1 MKTAFAAL
9 AALTLLGARPAA
21 PPAKLELTV
30 ITASPEG
37 FLVNATLITG
47 ARDAVL
53 IDAAFTRADARRI
66 VAAVRASGKNLT
78 TVYVTHDHPDHYFG
92 LDVIKQAF
100 PNARIVAQSGA
111 VAEITRTW
119 QSKVAQWKPLY
130 GDSITSNPVIPS
142 VLTGSSISL
151 EGEKLEIVGPVQG
164 DDAVNSFV
172 WIPSLKA
179 VVAGDIVYSGVYVW
193 TAETDTAA
201 RRRWAATLD
210 RIAALHP
217 AVIVPGHQQPALG
230 TAPTSVAFTKEYLA
244 AFDQALA
251 GASTPED
258 LQAKVKARYPGLA
271 LDIILQI
278 GAQAALPA
286 RDAGPQYPPPAP
298 EQQTPD
304 VERHLQTFDVLDFDV
319 YSNQKWDRLHESHAA
334 DIVVTWP
341 DGRETKG
348 LEAHIADLKAL
359 FVWAPDTKISVHPIR
374 FGSGSWTGVTGVM
387 TGTFTR
393 PMPTP
398 DGGTIAP
405 TGKRFAI
412 GMATIG
418 HWVNGRMD
426 HEWLFWDNQEFYK
439 QIGLGK

>member
-1 MKTAFAAL
+1 MKTAFSVL
-9 AALTLLGARPAA
+9 ASLTVLGARPAA
-21 PPAKLELTV
+21 APAKLELKV

-37 FLVNATLITG
+37 FLVNSTLITG
-47 ARDAVL
+47 ARYAVL

-66 VAAVRASGKNLT
+66 VTGIRASGKNLT

-92 LDVIKQAF
+92 LEVIKQAF
-100 PNARIVAQSGA
+100 PTARFVALPGA
-111 VAEITRTW
+111 VAGIERTW

-130 GDSITSNPVIPS
+130 GDSITSTPVIPTA
-142 VLTGSSISL
+142 LAGNSISL

-179 VVAGDIVYSGVYVW
+179 VVTGDILYSGVYVW

-217 AVIVPGHQQPALG
+217 AVVVPGHQQPALG
-230 TAPTSVAFTKEYLA
+230 TTPASVAFTKEYLA

-251 GASTPED
+251 SASTPED
-258 LQAKVKARYPGLA
+258 LQAKVKARYPSLA
-271 LDIILQI
+271 LEIILKI
-278 GAQAALPA
+278 GAEAAYPA
-286 RDAGPQYPPPAP
+286 PNP
-298 EQQTPD
+298 EQQTPA
-304 VERHLQTFDVLDFDV
+304 VERNLQTFDVLDFDV
-319 YSNQKWDRLHESHAA
+319 FSNQKWDRLHESHAE

-341 DGRETKG
+341 DGHETKG
-348 LEAHIADLKAL
+348 IDVHIADLKAL
-359 FVWAPDTKISVHPIR
+359 FVWGPDIEIKVHPIR
-374 FGSGSWTGVTGVM
+374 FGSGSWTAVTGVM
-387 TGTFTR
+387 TGTFSR
-393 PMPTP
+393 PMPAP

-412 GMATIG
+412 AMATIG

-426 HEWLFWDNQEFYK
+426 HEWLFWDNQDFYK

>member
-1 MKTAFAAL
+1 MKTAFAVL
-9 AALTLLGARPAA
+9 ASLTLLGARPAA
-21 PPAKLELTV
+21 RPAKLELQV

-53 IDAAFTRADARRI
+53 IDAAFTRGDARRI

-92 LDVIKQAF
+92 LEVIKQAF
-100 PNARIVAQSGA
+100 PNVRFVAQPGA
-111 VAEITRTW
+111 IAEIERTW

-130 GDSITSNPVIPS
+130 GDSITSNPVIPTALS
-142 VLTGSSISL
+142 GNSITL

-193 TAETDTAA
+193 TAETDTAG

-210 RIAALHP
+210 RIAALRP
-217 AVIVPGHQQPALG
+217 TMVVPGHQQQALG
-230 TAPTSVAFTKEYLA
+230 TTPASVVFTKQYLA

-251 GASTPED
+251 SASTPED
-258 LQAKVKARYPGLA
+258 LQAKVKARYPSLA
-271 LDIILQI
+271 LDVILKI
-278 GAQAALPA
+278 GAEAALA
-286 RDAGPQYPPPAP
+286 RPQYPPPPA
-298 EQQTPD
+298 EQQTPA
-304 VERHLQTFDVLDFDV
+304 VERNLQTFDVLDFDV
-319 YSNQKWDRLHESHAA
+319 FSNQKWDRLHESHAQ

-341 DGRETKG
+341 DGHETKG
-348 LEAHIADLKAL
+348 IDVHIADLKAL
-359 FVWAPDTKISVHPIR
+359 FVWAPDIEIKVHPIR
-374 FGSGSWTGVTGVM
+374 FGSGSWTAVTGVM

-393 PMPTP
+393 PMPTL

-412 GMATIG
+412 AMATIG

>member
-1 MKTAFAAL
+1 MKTAFSVL
-9 AALTLLGARPAA
+9 ASLTVLGARPAA
-21 PPAKLELTV
+21 APAKLELKV

-37 FLVNATLITG
+37 FLVNSTLITG

-66 VAAVRASGKNLT
+66 VTGIRASGKNLT

-92 LDVIKQAF
+92 LEVIKQAF
-100 PNARIVAQSGA
+100 PTARFVALPGA
-111 VAEITRTW
+111 VAGIERTW

-130 GDSITSNPVIPS
+130 GDSITSTPVIPTA
-142 VLTGSSISL
+142 LAGNSISL

-179 VVAGDIVYSGVYVW
+179 VVTGDILYSGVYVW

-217 AVIVPGHQQPALG
+217 AVVVPGHQQPALG
-230 TAPTSVAFTKEYLA
+230 TTPASVAFTKEYLA

-251 GASTPED
+251 SASTPED
-258 LQAKVKARYPGLA
+258 LQARVKARYPSLA
-271 LDIILQI
+271 LDIILKI
-278 GAQAALPA
+278 GAEAAYPA
-286 RDAGPQYPPPAP
+286 PNP
-298 EQQTPD
+298 EQQTPA
-304 VERHLQTFDVLDFDV
+304 VERNLQTFDVLDFDV
-319 YSNQKWDRLHESHAA
+319 FSNQKWDRLHESHAE

-341 DGRETKG
+341 DGHETKG
-348 LEAHIADLKAL
+348 IDVHIADLKAL
-359 FVWAPDTKISVHPIR
+359 FVWGPDIEIKVHPIR
-374 FGSGSWTGVTGVM
+374 FGSGSWTAVTGVM

-412 GMATIG
+412 PMATIG

-426 HEWLFWDNQEFYK
+426 HEWLFWDNQDFYK

>member
-1 MKTAFAAL
+1 MKTAFAVL
-9 AALTLLGARPAA
+9 ASLTVLGARPAA
-21 PPAKLELTV
+21 RPAKLELQV

-37 FLVNATLITG
+37 FLVNSTLITG
-47 ARDAVL
+47 RRDAVL
-53 IDAAFTRADARRI
+53 IDAAFTRGDARRI

-92 LDVIKQAF
+92 LEVIKQAF
-100 PNARIVAQSGA
+100 PSARFVALPGA
-111 VAEITRTW
+111 VAEIERTS

-130 GDSITSNPVIPS
+130 GDSITSTPVLPTA
-142 VLTGSSISL
+142 LAGNSITL

-172 WIPSLKA
+172 WIPSLKT

-193 TAETDTAA
+193 TAETDPAA
-201 RRRWAATLD
+201 RRHWAATLE

-217 AVIVPGHQQPALG
+217 AMVVPGHQQRALG
-230 TAPTSVAFTKEYLA
+230 TTPASLAFTKEYLA

-251 GASTPED
+251 SASTSEE
-258 LQAKVKARYPGLA
+258 LQAKVKARYPSLA
-271 LDIILQI
+271 LDIVLKI
-278 GAQAALPA
+278 GAEAALPA
-286 RDAGPQYPPPAP
+286 
-298 EQQTPD
+298 
-304 VERHLQTFDVLDFDV
+304 VERNLQTFDVLDFDV
-319 YSNQKWDRLHESHAA
+319 FSNQKWDRLQESHAP

-341 DGRETKG
+341 DGHETKG
-348 LEAHIADLKAL
+348 IDVHIADLKAL
-359 FVWAPDTKISVHPIR
+359 FVWGPDIQIKVHPIR
-374 FGSGSWTGVTGVM
+374 FGSGSWTAVTGVM
-387 TGTFTR
+387 SGTFSR

-405 TGKRFAI
+405 TGKRFSL
-412 GMATIG
+412 GMVTIG

>member
-1 MKTAFAAL
+1 MKTAFAVL
-9 AALTLLGARPAA
+9 ASLTVLGARPAA
-21 PPAKLELTV
+21 APAKLELKV

-37 FLVNATLITG
+37 FLVNSTLITG

-66 VAAVRASGKNLT
+66 VTAIRASGKNLT

-92 LDVIKQAF
+92 LEVIKQAF
-100 PNARIVAQSGA
+100 PTARFVALPGA
-111 VAEITRTW
+111 VAGIERTW

-130 GDSITSNPVIPS
+130 GDSITSTPVIPTA
-142 VLTGSSISL
+142 LAGNSITL
-151 EGEKLEIVGPVQG
+151 GGEKLEIVGPVQG

-201 RRRWAATLD
+201 RRRWVATLD

-217 AVIVPGHQQPALG
+217 TVVVPGHQQPALG
-230 TAPTSVAFTKEYLA
+230 TAPASVAFTKEYLA

-251 GASTPED
+251 SASTPED
-258 LQAKVKARYPGLA
+258 LQARVKARYPSLA
-271 LDIILQI
+271 LDIILKI
-278 GAQAALPA
+278 GAEAAYPA
-286 RDAGPQYPPPAP
+286 PNP

-304 VERHLQTFDVLDFDV
+304 VERNLQTFDVLDFDV
-319 YSNQKWDRLHESHAA
+319 FSNQKWDRLQESHAP

-341 DGRETKG
+341 DGHETKG
-348 LEAHIADLKAL
+348 IDVHIADLKAM
-359 FVWAPDTKISVHPIR
+359 FVWGPDITIKVHPIR

-387 TGTFTR
+387 TGTFTK
-393 PMPTP
+393 PMPTG
-398 DGGTIAP
+398 DGKFIQP
-405 TGKRFAI
+405 TSKRFAI

-418 HWVNGRMD
+418 HGKGDTMD
-426 HEWLFWDNQEFYK
+426 HEWLFWDNQDFMK
-439 QIGLGK
+439 QIGLAQ

>member
-1 MKTAFAAL
+1 MKTAFAVL
-9 AALTLLGARPAA
+9 ASLTVLGARPAA
-21 PPAKLELTV
+21 RPAKLELQV
-30 ITASPEG
+30 ITGSPEG
-37 FLVNATLITG
+37 FLVNSTLITG

-53 IDAAFTRADARRI
+53 IDAAFTRSDARRI

-92 LDVIKQAF
+92 LEVIKQAF
-100 PNARIVAQSGA
+100 PTARFVALPGA
-111 VAEITRTW
+111 VAEIERTW

-130 GDSITSNPVIPS
+130 GDSITATPVIPTA
-142 VLTGSSISL
+142 LAGNSIML

-164 DDAVNSFV
+164 DDVENSFV

-179 VVAGDIVYSGVYVW
+179 VVAGDIIYSGVYVW
-193 TAETDTAA
+193 TAETDAGA
-201 RRRWAATLD
+201 RWRWVATLD

-217 AVIVPGHQQPALG
+217 TVVVPGHQQQALG
-230 TAPTSVAFTKEYLA
+230 TTPASVAFTKEYLA

-251 GASTPED
+251 SASTPED
-258 LQAKVKARYPGLA
+258 LQTRMKARYPSLA
-271 LDIILQI
+271 LDIILKI
-278 GAQAALPA
+278 GAEAALPS
-286 RDAGPQYPPPAP
+286 
-298 EQQTPD
+298 
-304 VERHLQTFDVLDFDV
+304 VERNLQTFDVLDFDV
-319 YSNQKWDRLHESHAA
+319 FSNQKWDRLQESHAP

-341 DGRETKG
+341 DGHETKG
-348 LEAHIADLKAL
+348 IDVHIADLKAL
-359 FVWAPDTKISVHPIR
+359 FVWGPDIEIKVHPIR
-374 FGSGSWTGVTGVM
+374 FGSGSWTAVTGVM
-387 TGTFTR
+387 TGTFSR

-405 TGKRFAI
+405 TGKRFSVA
-412 GMATIG
+412 MATIG

>member
-9 AALTLLGARPAA
+9 ALLSLLGARPAA
-21 PPAKLELTV
+21 APPKLELKV

-37 FLVNATLITG
+37 FLVNSTLITG

-53 IDAAFTRADARRI
+53 IDAAFTRGDARRI
-66 VAAVRASGKNLT
+66 VAAVRTSGKNLT

-92 LDVIKQAF
+92 LEVIKQAF
-100 PNARIVAQSGA
+100 PSARFVALPGA
-111 VAEITRTW
+111 VAEIERTW

-130 GDSITSNPVIPS
+130 GDSITSNPVIPTA
-142 VLTGSSISL
+142 LAGNSITL
-151 EGEKLEIVGPVQG
+151 EGEQIEIVGPVQG
-164 DDAVNSFV
+164 DDAVNSFL

-210 RIAALHP
+210 RIAALRP
-217 AVIVPGHQQPALG
+217 AVVVPGHQQQALG
-230 TAPTSVAFTKEYLA
+230 TTPASVAFTKEYLA

-251 GASTPED
+251 SASTPED
-258 LQAKVKARYPGLA
+258 LQAKVKARYPSLA
-271 LDIILQI
+271 LDIILKI
-278 GAQAALPA
+278 GAEAALPA
-286 RDAGPQYPPPAP
+286 RGSRPQYPPPSP
-298 EQQTPD
+298 EQQTPA
-304 VERHLQTFDVLDFDV
+304 VERNLQTFDVLDFDV
-319 YSNQKWDRLHESHAA
+319 FSNQKWDRLHESHAG

-341 DGRETKG
+341 DGHETKG
-348 LEAHIADLKAL
+348 IDVHIADLKAL
-359 FVWAPDTKISVHPIR
+359 FVWGPDIEIKEHPIR
-374 FGSGSWTGVTGVM
+374 FGSGSWTAVTGVM
-387 TGTFTR
+387 TGTFSR

-412 GMATIG
+412 AMATIG

>member
-1 MKTAFAAL
+1 MKTAL
-9 AALTLLGARPAA
+9 AVLASLTVLGARPAA
-21 PPAKLELTV
+21 RPAKLELQV

-37 FLVNATLITG
+37 FLVNSTLISG
-47 ARDAVL
+47 RRDAVL
-53 IDAAFTRADARRI
+53 IDAAFTRGDARRI

-92 LDVIKQAF
+92 LEVIKQSF
-100 PNARIVAQSGA
+100 PSARFVALPGA
-111 VAEITRTW
+111 VADIERTW

-130 GDSITSNPVIPS
+130 GDSITSTPVIPTA
-142 VLTGSSISL
+142 LAGNSITL

-172 WIPSLKA
+172 WIPSLKT
-179 VVAGDIVYSGVYVW
+179 VVTGDIVYSGVYVW

-201 RRRWAATLD
+201 RRHWAATLD

-217 AVIVPGHQQPALG
+217 AVVVPGHQQHALG
-230 TAPTSVAFTKEYLA
+230 TTPASVAFTKEYLA

-251 GASTPED
+251 SASTPED
-258 LQAKVKARYPGLA
+258 LQTKMKARYPSLA
-271 LDIILQI
+271 LDIILKI
-278 GAQAALPA
+278 GADAALPA
-286 RDAGPQYPPPAP
+286 RGSGPQYPPPPP
-298 EQQTPD
+298 EQQMPA
-304 VERHLQTFDVLDFDV
+304 VERNLQTFDVLDFDV
-319 YSNQKWDRLHESHAA
+319 FSNQKWDRLQESHAP

-341 DGRETKG
+341 DGHETKG
-348 LEAHIADLKAL
+348 IDVHIADLKAL
-359 FVWAPDTKISVHPIR
+359 FVWGPDIQIKVHPIR
-374 FGSGSWTGVTGVM
+374 FGSGSWTAVTGVM
-387 TGTFTR
+387 SGTFSR

-412 GMATIG
+412 AMATIG

-426 HEWLFWDNQEFYK
+426 HEWLFWDNQDFYR

>member
-1 MKTAFAAL
+1 MKTAVAAL
-9 AALTLLGARPAA
+9 AALTLLGGRPAA
-21 PPAKLELTV
+21 APAKLELKV

-66 VAAVRASGKNLT
+66 VEAVRASGKHLT

-92 LDVIKQAF
+92 LEVIKQAF
-100 PNARIVAQSGA
+100 PTARFVALPGA
-111 VAEITRTW
+111 VAGIERTW

-130 GDSITSNPVIPS
+130 GDSITSTPVIPTA
-142 VLTGSSISL
+142 LAGNSISL

-179 VVAGDIVYSGVYVW
+179 VVTGDIVYSGVYVW

-210 RIAALHP
+210 RVAALHP
-217 AVIVPGHQQPALG
+217 AVVVPGHQQSALG
-230 TAPTSVAFTKEYLA
+230 TTPASVAFTKEYLA

-251 GASTPED
+251 SASTPED
-258 LQAKVKARYPGLA
+258 LQARVKARYPSLA
-271 LDIILQI
+271 LDIILKI
-278 GAQAALPA
+278 GAEAAYPA
-286 RDAGPQYPPPAP
+286 PNP
-298 EQQTPD
+298 EQQTPA
-304 VERHLQTFDVLDFDV
+304 VERNLQTFDVLDFDV
-319 YSNQKWDRLHESHAA
+319 FSNQKWDRLHESHAE

-341 DGRETKG
+341 DGHETKG
-348 LEAHIADLKAL
+348 IDVHIADLKAL
-359 FVWAPDTKISVHPIR
+359 FVWGPDIEIKVHPIR
-374 FGSGSWTGVTGVM
+374 FGSGSWTAVTGVM

-412 GMATIG
+412 AMATIG

-426 HEWLFWDNQEFYK
+426 HEWLFWDNQDFYK

>member
-1 MKTAFAAL
+1 MKTAFSVL
-9 AALTLLGARPAA
+9 ASLTVLGARPAA
-21 PPAKLELTV
+21 APAKLELKV

-37 FLVNATLITG
+37 FLVNSTLITG

-66 VAAVRASGKNLT
+66 VTGIRASGKNLT

-92 LDVIKQAF
+92 LEVIKQAF
-100 PNARIVAQSGA
+100 PTARFVALPGA
-111 VAEITRTW
+111 VAGIERTW

-130 GDSITSNPVIPS
+130 GDSITSTPVIPTA
-142 VLTGSSISL
+142 LAGNSISL

-179 VVAGDIVYSGVYVW
+179 VVTGDILYSGVYVW

-217 AVIVPGHQQPALG
+217 AVVVPGHQQPALG
-230 TAPTSVAFTKEYLA
+230 TTPASVAFTKEYLA

-251 GASTPED
+251 SASTPED
-258 LQAKVKARYPGLA
+258 LQARVKARYPSLA
-271 LDIILQI
+271 LDIILKI
-278 GAQAALPA
+278 GAEAAYPA
-286 RDAGPQYPPPAP
+286 PNP
-298 EQQTPD
+298 EQQTPA
-304 VERHLQTFDVLDFDV
+304 VERNLQTFDVLDFDV
-319 YSNQKWDRLHESHAA
+319 FSNQKWDRLHESHAE

-341 DGRETKG
+341 DGHETKG
-348 LEAHIADLKAL
+348 IDVHIADLKAL
-359 FVWAPDTKISVHPIR
+359 FVWGPDIEIKVHPIR
-374 FGSGSWTGVTGVM
+374 FGSGSWTAVTGVM

-412 GMATIG
+412 AMATIG

-426 HEWLFWDNQEFYK
+426 HEWLFWDNQDFYK

>member
-1 MKTAFAAL
+1 MKTAFAVL
-9 AALTLLGARPAA
+9 ASLTVLGARPAA
-21 PPAKLELTV
+21 RPAKLELQV
-30 ITASPEG
+30 ITGSPEG
-37 FLVNATLITG
+37 FLVNSTLITG

-53 IDAAFTRADARRI
+53 IDAAFTRGDARRI

-92 LDVIKQAF
+92 LEVIRQAF
-100 PNARIVAQSGA
+100 PSARFVALPGA
-111 VAEITRTW
+111 VAEIERTW
-119 QSKVAQWKPLY
+119 QPKVAQWKPLY
-130 GDSITSNPVIPS
+130 GDSITSAPVLPTA
-142 VLTGSSISL
+142 LTGNSITL
-151 EGEKLEIVGPVQG
+151 EGEKLEIIGPVQG

-172 WIPSLKA
+172 WIPSLKT

-201 RRRWAATLD
+201 RRHWAATLD

-217 AVIVPGHQQPALG
+217 AVVVPGHQQRALG
-230 TAPTSVAFTKEYLA
+230 TTPASVAFTKEYLA

-251 GASTPED
+251 SARTSEE
-258 LQAKVKARYPGLA
+258 LQAKVKARYPSLA
-271 LDIILQI
+271 LDIVLKI
-278 GAQAALPA
+278 GAEAAVPA
-286 RDAGPQYPPPAP
+286 
-298 EQQTPD
+298 
-304 VERHLQTFDVLDFDV
+304 VERNLQTFDVLDFDV
-319 YSNQKWDRLHESHAA
+319 FSNQKWDRLHESHEE

-341 DGRETKG
+341 DGHETKG
-348 LEAHIADLKAL
+348 IDVHIADLKAL
-359 FVWAPDTKISVHPIR
+359 FVWGPDIQIKVHPIR
-374 FGSGSWTGVTGVM
+374 FGSGSWTAVTGVM
-387 TGTFTR
+387 SGTFSR

-405 TGKRFAI
+405 TGKRFSLA
-412 GMATIG
+412 MVTIG